1 MRIPVRALTLCM
13 LLASLAAG
21 SAQAD
26 DRERLIVRTPK
37 PYDQMVAT
45 IRSLGGEVLH
55 KYDNVDALAVSLP
68 SRGMGALLALV
79 GSDGV
84 TKDVVVA
91 APRPIEE
98 AAVFAAELP
107 GAETLVLDASASAEL
122 LASAPAN
129 YSFNNALTGAATLH
143 AAGQTGA
150 GVVVAVID
158 SGTANAPVVP
168 ALAGS
173 VIGGENFVA
182 GDPVASATSRLNGSH
197 GTQTGTMIAAHGL
210 FVFNNTSI
218 LLQSV
223 LAHAPSSA
231 IPCPVPYVAPCSA
244 TRSIIPMVGT
254 APSASLYALKVFASS
269 GGGAPESR
277 IIAAMDRAL
286 TLKRNFDAG
295 GSASPVSGT
304 GTENDPYVYDALD
317 IRVVNMSLGGPTL
330 YAGRD
335 IEDQLT
341 EEMAKAGITLV
352 VSAGNDGPSAMTG
365 GSPGTGLGSLTVGAA
380 STAAHERILR
390 DVQYGLGVGA
400 LYRASDHIQTA
411 DFSSRG
417 PTADG
422 RIDPDLVA
430 NGYASF
436 TQAAN
441 GGLSLASGTSFSGPT
456 VAGAAALLRAAS
468 PTSTGIQV
476 RNALARTANASLLG
490 DDSGAI
496 DQGEGFVDIPAAL
509 ALLQS
514 GHVSGRLDD
523 DGCRDGRH
531 RHGRRGAHGRDEP
544 SRDVERNIRE
554 AGFRAVSF
562 RNDRFTTSLSDL
574 LPGQAAHFFV
584 EADEKTDQL
593 VVSLDDVTP
602 DLAPADQNAFFGD
615 DLLVSIVDA
624 PTSFAD
630 QQEYAFVAAPTSFT
644 LDDPQTG
651 LVRVTVLGDW
661 TNAGAISAN
670 LTIDRVRASQG
681 FASGRGRVAEGDLV
695 PFEFEVAAGTGQAV
709 VELSWKEHWGRYP
722 TNDLDL
728 VLIDPSGAAVTDG
741 ATLASPERV
750 VLASP
755 APGTW
760 TALVQGFTVHDVDEH
775 GRKHGHQGGTC
786 DRPAQDEFELRVS
799 LDGTRLRLDP

>member
-1 MRIPVRALTLCM
+1 MRITARALTLCM
-13 LLASLAAG
+13 LLASLVAG
-21 SAQAD
+21 STQAD
-26 DRERLIVRTPK
+26 DRERLILRTPK
-37 PYDQMVAT
+37 PYDQIVAT
-45 IRSLGGEVLH
+45 VRSLGGEVLH
-55 KYDNVDALAVSLP
+55 KYDNVDAIAVSLP
-68 SRGMGALLALV
+68 SRSMGALLAVV
-79 GSDGV
+79 GGDGV

-98 AAVFAAELP
+98 AFVFAAELP
-107 GAETLVLDASASAEL
+107 GAETLDASAFAEV

-143 AAGQTGA
+143 AAGHTGA

-173 VIGGENFVA
+173 VIGGQSFVP
-182 GDPVASATSRLNGSH
+182 GDPVPSATSRLNGSH

-210 FVFNNTSI
+210 FVFNNTSV

-223 LAHAPSSA
+223 LAHAPSSV

-254 APSASLYALKVFASS
+254 APSASLYALKVFAST

-295 GSASPVSGT
+295 QSATPVSGT

-317 IRVVNMSLGGPTL
+317 IRVVNMSLGGATL

-335 IEDQLT
+335 LEDQLT

-352 VSAGNDGPSAMTG
+352 ASAGNDGPSAMTG

-422 RIDPDLVA
+422 RIDPDIVA

-468 PTSTGIQV
+468 PSSTGIQV
-476 RNALARTANASLLG
+476 RNALARSANPSLLG

-496 DQGEGFVDIPAAL
+496 DQGEGFLDIPAAL

-531 RHGRRGAHGRDEP
+531 RHGRRGGHGKDDEP

-554 AGFRAVSF
+554 AGFRPVSF
-562 RNDRFTTSLSDL
+562 RHDRFTTSLSDL

-593 VVSLDDVTP
+593 VFSLSNITP

-630 QQEYAFVAAPTSFT
+630 LEHYAFVPAPAS
-644 LDDPQTG
+644 LAVDHPQTG

-661 TNAGAISAN
+661 TNAGAISAD
-670 LTIDRVRASQG
+670 LTIERVRASQG
-681 FASGRGRVAEGDLV
+681 YASARGRVAEGDLV
-695 PFEFEVAAGTGQAV
+695 PFEFEVAAGSGQAV

-741 ATLASPERV
+741 ATLSSPERV
-750 VLASP
+750 VLDSP

-775 GRKHGHQGGTC
+775 GRGHEHHGKKC
-786 DRPAQDEFELRVS
+786 NKPAQDEFELRVS